1 MSNAQVGRAPSDHP
15 GVSVLAVV
23 PTYLDKEIDA
33 ELLLRCLVS
42 MAATA
47 PELEV
52 VVVDDGSPARH
63 LVAQLGPVCAELGQ
77 RLVCKEENSGFS
89 STVNHGLRLALA
101 EGKDALL
108 VNQDVQ
114 FVDAGWLEAMVE
126 RTDSEG
132 RPAAVVG
139 AKLLYPNG
147 LIQHGGIHHSRLYGW
162 YDHRFHFGPADLP
175 EANLPAV
182 CPVTGALQLIRHA
195 TLEALGLYDESFIM
209 GYEDVDYC
217 LRVFDAGLECV
228 YEPAAWALHHES
240 ALRGRLDDKNA
251 AWLKASAQRHKDK
264 QADRDHSRFFPALT
278 A

>member
-1 MSNAQVGRAPSDHP
+1 M
-15 GVSVLAVV
+15 SVLAVV

-52 VVVDDGSPARH
+52 VVVDDGSPAQH

-77 RLVCKEENSGFS
+77 RLVCKPDNSGFS
-89 STVNHGLRLALA
+89 RTVNEGLELALA
-101 EGKDALL
+101 EGTDALL
-108 VNQDVQ
+108 VNQDIQ
-114 FVDAGWLEAMVE
+114 FVEGGWLEAMVG
-126 RTDSEG
+126 RTDAEG

-139 AKLLYPNG
+139 AKLLYPDG
-147 LIQHGGIHHSRLYGW
+147 LIQHAGIHHSRLYGW
-162 YDHRFHFGPADLP
+162 YDHRHRFAPADLH

-195 TLEALGLYDESFIM
+195 TLERIGLYDTGFVM

-240 ALRGRLDDKNA
+240 ALRGRLDAKNA
-251 AWLKASAQRHKDK
+251 AWLKASAQRHQEK
-264 QADRDHSRFFPALT
+264 QGGRDHSRFQPALT

>member
-1 MSNAQVGRAPSDHP
+1 M
-15 GVSVLAVV
+15 SVLAVV

-42 MAATA
+42 MSATA
-47 PELEV
+47 PEAEV

-63 LVAQLGPVCAELGQ
+63 LVAQLGAVCAELGQ
-77 RLVCKEENSGFS
+77 RVVLKEENSGFAR
-89 STVNHGLRLALA
+89 TVNVGLRLALA

-108 VNQDVQ
+108 LNQDIQ
-114 FVDAGWLEAMVE
+114 FVDAGWLEALVA
-126 RTDSEG
+126 RTGTDG

-147 LIQHGGIHHSRLYGW
+147 LLQHAGIHYSRLYSW
-162 YDHRFHFGPADLP
+162 YDHRFQYGPGDLP
-175 EANLPAV
+175 EADLPAV

-195 TLEALGLYDESFIM
+195 TLESIGLYDESFVM

-240 ALRGRLDDKNA
+240 ALRGRLDAKNA
-251 AWLKASAQRHKDK
+251 AWLKASAERHRTK
-264 QADRDHSRFFPALT
+264 QAERDHSRFYPALT

>member
-1 MSNAQVGRAPSDHP
+1 MSNAQVGPAPSDHP

-63 LVAQLGPVCAELGQ
+63 LVAQLGAVCAELGQ
-77 RLVCKEENSGFS
+77 RLMCKEENSGFS

-108 VNQDVQ
+108 VNQDIQ

-132 RPAAVVG
+132 RPT
-139 AKLLYPNG
+139 
-147 LIQHGGIHHSRLYGW
+147 
-162 YDHRFHFGPADLP
+162 
-175 EANLPAV
+175 
-182 CPVTGALQLIRHA
+182 CPRRI
-195 TLEALGLYDESFIM
+195 
-209 GYEDVDYC
+209 C
-217 LRVFDAGLECV
+217 
-228 YEPAAWALHHES
+228 PPS
-240 ALRGRLDDKNA
+240 A
-251 AWLKASAQRHKDK
+251 
-264 QADRDHSRFFPALT
+264 P
-278 A
+278 